1 MVMGFLYCFSSS
13 CLIPQA
19 VDCRV
24 QAPRAAVVKPSRRHY
39 RDLPLLD
46 SSSETCQVLP
56 NEEACGSVSVGN

>member
-1 MVMGFLYCFSSS
+1 MVVGFLYCFSSS